1 MKKLKQGLKNKKGF
15 TLVEL
20 ITVIVILGI
29 LMVLVVPTFN
39 SVIDRADRANI
50 EGVTRNAYVSATANA
65 TSDRDLKGST
75 ASFTI
80 KDGLITT
87 GTNAPTMEADILTD
101 KDITTGLKVS
111 AGGSSANTYQATAA
125 ADAGLEAAKA
135 GKLNIYVDGSGNVA
149 VDYTDGEYNVSMY
162 KSEITTHK
170 K

>member
-65 TSDRDLKGST
+65 TSDRDLKGGT
-75 ASFTI
+75 PSFTI
-80 KDGLITT
+80 KDGEIHAGGKIPDGKDL
-87 GTNAPTMEADILTD
+87 LTD
-101 KDITTGLKVS
+101 KDITTGLN
-111 AGGSSANTYQATAA
+111 GGLAENTYRATAA
-125 ADAGLEAAKA
+125 ADAGLEAGKA
-135 GKLNIYVDGSGNVA
+135 GDLNIYVDGSGNIA
-149 VDYTDGEYNVSMY
+149 VDYTDGEYTVSMY